1 MAKFAIVTPF
11 RPYRDHVRVPVV
23 VRFEDKVDDE
33 AVFKIVRRNYYD
45 VWELR
50 INCSYYSC
58 SYAYLSKFVSL
69 NCRDSYFRMHEHRL
83 LGEGAFKE
91 LMASQIAKCYK
102 KEKIAKEKL
111 ELLEGFVN
119 MRFGEMRYP
128 AVVDCFAL
136 DYMCKIPR
144 VLKAPV
150 YESLATMYLLGDRFC
165 LKSSLHYSMLFLPYD
180 PDKVDVGA
188 VRKIADYDVYLHR
201 IIEEADSIRVA
212 LRELAGNKLEDA
224 LKTVSYVAFLLE
236 MLKG

>member
-1 MAKFAIVTPF
+1 VAKFAIVTPF

-165 LKSSLHYSMLFLPYD
+165 LESPLDYSMLLLPYD
-180 PDKVDVGA
+180 PDKVDVRA
-188 VRKIADYDVYLHR
+188 VWKIAGYKVYLYR
-201 IIEEADSIRVA
+201 VIKEADSIRA
-212 LRELAGNKLEDA
+212 SLGELAGSKLEDA
-224 LKTVSYVAFLLE
+224 LKTASYVAFLLE
-236 MLKG
+236 MLEG

>member
-1 MAKFAIVTPF
+1 VAKFAIVTPF
-11 RPYRDHVRVPVV
+11 RPFRDHVRVPVV
-23 VRFEDKVDDE
+23 VRFDGKVDDE
-33 AVFKIVRRNYYD
+33 ALFKIVRRNYYD
-45 VWELR
+45 VWELGR
-50 INCSYYSC
+50 ICSYYSC

-69 NCRDSYFRMHEHRL
+69 NCLDSYFRMREHRL
-83 LGEGAFKE
+83 LDEGAFKE
-91 LMASQIAKCYK
+91 LMTHQIAKCYK

-119 MRFGEMRYP
+119 IRLGEMRYP
-128 AVVDCFAL
+128 AVIDCLTL
-136 DYMCKIPR
+136 DYMCRIPE
-144 VLKAPV
+144 VLKAPM